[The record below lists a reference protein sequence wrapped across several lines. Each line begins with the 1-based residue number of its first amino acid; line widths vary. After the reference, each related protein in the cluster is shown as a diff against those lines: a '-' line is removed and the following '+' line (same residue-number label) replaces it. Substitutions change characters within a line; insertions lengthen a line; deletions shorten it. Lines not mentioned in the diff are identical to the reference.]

1 MLITLMLL
9 DELVLVMDEIPGR
22 VDDEL
27 QEWQVILLL

>member
-1 MLITLMLL
+1 MLIPLMLL
-9 DELVLVMDEIPGR
+9 DELVLVMDEITRR